1 MVDLLIDT
9 SVIIEKIRTRK
20 GVYDQIALES
30 KKKKYQLFTSSI
42 VISELWKGSKMDNK
56 AVEKDVEFIL
66 RPMMIMTVDR
76 EIGKVA
82 GTLARKKQIDGLDAF
97 IAATAIVHGATLAT
111 LNTKHFVG
119 IKGLKMYNHS
129 K

>member
-1 MVDLLIDT
+1 MVSLLVDT

-20 GVYDQIALES
+20 GIYDQIVLES
-30 KKKKYQLFTSSI
+30 KAKKYQLFTSSI

-56 AVEKDVEFIL
+56 SVEKDVEFVI

-82 GTLARKKQIDGLDAF
+82 GTLVRKGLIDGLDAF

-119 IKGLKMYNHS
+119 IKGLKLYNTD